1 LNFEIDRNVPR
12 KPHLVG
18 GVKGHNMNEISF
30 ARILL
35 ATACPGSP
43 ALWAGELQ
51 IWDLFCISRL
61 GFRISARW
69 NRAQGG
75 ESMQVILLENVPSL
89 GKAGDLVKVSDGY
102 GRNYLIPKKKAL
114 LATEKSLKVIEH
126 QKRQVQQRLEKGKK
140 DAEKLGQQIEKLSCT
155 FAKTVGESG
164 KLFGSVTSMDI
175 ENYLKENGIEV
186 DRKKISLEEP
196 IKNLGMFTVPIKLSA
211 EVTAQLKVW
220 VVQE

>member
-1 LNFEIDRNVPR
+1 
-12 KPHLVG
+12 
-18 GVKGHNMNEISF
+18 
-30 ARILL
+30 
-35 ATACPGSP
+35 
-43 ALWAGELQ
+43 
-51 IWDLFCISRL
+51 
-61 GFRISARW
+61 
-69 NRAQGG
+69 
-75 ESMQVILLENVPSL
+75 MQVILLENVPSL

-114 LATEKSLKVIEH
+114 LATEKSLKVVEH
-126 QKRQVQQRLEKGKK
+126 QKRQVQQRLEKGRK
-140 DAEKLGQQIEKLSCT
+140 DAEKLGQQIEQLSCT
-155 FAKTVGESG
+155 FAKAVGESG

-175 ENYLKENGIEV
+175 ENYLKENSIEV

>member
-1 LNFEIDRNVPR
+1 
-12 KPHLVG
+12 
-18 GVKGHNMNEISF
+18 
-30 ARILL
+30 
-35 ATACPGSP
+35 
-43 ALWAGELQ
+43 
-51 IWDLFCISRL
+51 
-61 GFRISARW
+61 
-69 NRAQGG
+69 
-75 ESMQVILLENVPSL
+75 MQVILLENVPSL

-140 DAEKLGQQIEKLSCT
+140 DAEKLGQEIEKLSCT

-186 DRKKISLEEP
+186 DRKKISIEEP